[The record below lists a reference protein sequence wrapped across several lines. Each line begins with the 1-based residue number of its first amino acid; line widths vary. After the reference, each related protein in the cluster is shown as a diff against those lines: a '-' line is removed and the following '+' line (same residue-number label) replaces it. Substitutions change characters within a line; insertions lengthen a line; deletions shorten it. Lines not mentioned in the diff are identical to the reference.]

1 MTCVAHWEA
10 FNVIFR
16 WNILL
21 FDLRVTLTY
30 SLLFLLQTKQ
40 VLRGEHVSLLDLLFH
55 LTYWKREHW
64 SSLVNCLES
73 VWYLNVI
80 LVYCSNSLSL
90 SFSRLPEIILCAFK
104 IYDLRRRLSSFNTV
118 EFYSHNS
125 KVGVE
130 LLFWCRINNS
140 HRILTIKRVV
150 KRHIFIQTV
159 AFS

>member
-10 FNVIFR
+10 FNMIFP

-21 FDLRVTLTY
+21 FDLRVTLTCT
-30 SLLFLLQTKQ
+30 LLFLPQTKQ
-40 VLRGEHVSLLDLLFH
+40 ILRGELVCFLDLLFH

-64 SSLVNCLES
+64 SSTVNCLES
-73 VWYLNVI
+73 VPQCDFRL
-80 LVYCSNSLSL
+80 LFKLSH
-90 SFSRLPEIILCAFK
+90 SFARNKILCVCK
-104 IYDLRRRLSSFNTV
+104 IYDLHRRLSLFNTM

-125 KVGVE
+125 KGSVG

-140 HRILTIKRVV
+140 HSILTIKRVV